1 MSRVEILQKMQL
13 VIQEQMGKEDI
24 VLTEATK
31 LDDLGVDSIE
41 LMEFIINLEDE
52 FDLEISDDTIDHM
65 VKVADLLDYLS
76 EELNKDKM
84 RIIKDVEKEENY
96 EDCFCRKSQQWKD
109 DHVQCT
115 YRQE

>member
-1 MSRVEILQKMQL
+1 MSRVEILQEMQL
-13 VIQEQMGKEDI
+13 VIQEQLDREDI

-76 EELNKDKM
+76 GELNKG
-84 RIIKDVEKEENY
+84 
-96 EDCFCRKSQQWKD
+96 
-109 DHVQCT
+109 
-115 YRQE
+115 

>member
-52 FDLEISDDTIDHM
+52 FDLEISDDTTDHM

-76 EELNKDKM
+76 EKLNK
-84 RIIKDVEKEENY
+84 E
-96 EDCFCRKSQQWKD
+96 
-109 DHVQCT
+109 
-115 YRQE
+115 

>member
-65 VKVADLLDYLS
+65 VKVADLLDNLS
-76 EELNKDKM
+76 EELNK
-84 RIIKDVEKEENY
+84 E
-96 EDCFCRKSQQWKD
+96 
-109 DHVQCT
+109 
-115 YRQE
+115 

>member
-24 VLTEATK
+24 VLTEDTK

-52 FDLEISDDTIDHM
+52 FSLEISDNTIDHM
-65 VKVADLLDYLS
+65 DKVSDFF
-76 EELNKDKM
+76 
-84 RIIKDVEKEENY
+84 RNY
-96 EDCFCRKSQQWKD
+96 RKSCSRGGRAPPRRVFVRLCFPRSD
-109 DHVQCT
+109 
-115 YRQE
+115 RSGGG

>member
-13 VIQEQMGKEDI
+13 VIQEQLGREDI

-52 FDLEISDDTIDHM
+52 FALEISDNTIDHM
-65 VKVADLLDYLS
+65 DKVSDLLYYLS
-76 EELNKDKM
+76 EQLNNK
-84 RIIKDVEKEENY
+84 
-96 EDCFCRKSQQWKD
+96 
-109 DHVQCT
+109 
-115 YRQE
+115 

>member
-1 MSRVEILQKMQL
+1 MSRVVILQKMQL

-24 VLTEATK
+24 VLTEDTK

-76 EELNKDKM
+76 E
-84 RIIKDVEKEENY
+84 
-96 EDCFCRKSQQWKD
+96 
-109 DHVQCT
+109 
-115 YRQE
+115 

>member
-13 VIQEQMGKEDI
+13 VIQEQMGKVEI
-24 VLTEATK
+24 VLTEDTK

-76 EELNKDKM
+76 EKLNKG
-84 RIIKDVEKEENY
+84 
-96 EDCFCRKSQQWKD
+96 
-109 DHVQCT
+109 
-115 YRQE
+115 

>member
-24 VLTEATK
+24 VLTEDTK

-52 FDLEISDDTIDHM
+52 LSLEISDNTIDHM
-65 VKVADLLDYLS
+65 DKVSDLLDYLS
-76 EELNKDKM
+76 EQLN
-84 RIIKDVEKEENY
+84 NN
-96 EDCFCRKSQQWKD
+96 
-109 DHVQCT
+109 
-115 YRQE
+115 

>member
-1 MSRVEILQKMQL
+1 MSRVGILQKMQL

-65 VKVADLLDYLS
+65 VKVADSLPYLS
-76 EELNKDKM
+76 EELNK
-84 RIIKDVEKEENY
+84 E
-96 EDCFCRKSQQWKD
+96 
-109 DHVQCT
+109 
-115 YRQE
+115 

>member
-1 MSRVEILQKMQL
+1 MSRVEILQEMQL

-52 FDLEISDDTIDHM
+52 FALEISDNTIDHM
-65 VKVADLLDYLS
+65 DKVSDLLDYLS
-76 EELNKDKM
+76 EQLNNK
-84 RIIKDVEKEENY
+84 
-96 EDCFCRKSQQWKD
+96 
-109 DHVQCT
+109 
-115 YRQE
+115 